1 MCQSP
6 VQLFTHRCVVYDDDS
21 VHCSPSLSETTKSDD
36 CITAMLHHLDPPAV
50 SLSVCLKPCL
60 CTPPHATVDGCVQ
73 SNSRHE
79 TKRGRTCCS
88 SKSRSWR
95 SFAAYCAQPETPSSS
110 CTYAESSK
118 RSIPLMIY
126 DKLSIHM
133 ITLELKLQRERV
145 RPRAC
150 APARARERER

>member
-126 DKLSIHM
+126 DKLLSLDTHDNS
-133 ITLELKLQRERV
+133 
-145 RPRAC
+145 RAQIAEGES
-150 APARARERER
+150 APARVRARAS